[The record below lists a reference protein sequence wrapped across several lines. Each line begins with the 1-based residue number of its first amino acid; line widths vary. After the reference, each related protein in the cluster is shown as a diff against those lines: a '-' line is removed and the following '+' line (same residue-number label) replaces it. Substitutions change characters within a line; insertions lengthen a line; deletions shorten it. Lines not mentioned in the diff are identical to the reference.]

1 MVEMSAQLSLND
13 KEMANV
19 LTSVQTNKEIGKTNL
34 DCSVASSMIE
44 TIIKMAYDNPS
55 SRIISQMSTVLS
67 ESNIDCNDV
76 LKDSMET
83 FAKARLMVQN
93 SLKAIEE
100 NLLGKLIFS

>member
-19 LTSVQTNKEIGKTNL
+19 LTSVQTNKNISKTDL
-34 DCSVASSMIE
+34 DCSVAFSMIE
-44 TIIKMAYDNPS
+44 AIIKMAYDNPS

-67 ESNIDCNDV
+67 ESNIDCNGA

-100 NLLGKLIFS
+100 NLLGKLIF